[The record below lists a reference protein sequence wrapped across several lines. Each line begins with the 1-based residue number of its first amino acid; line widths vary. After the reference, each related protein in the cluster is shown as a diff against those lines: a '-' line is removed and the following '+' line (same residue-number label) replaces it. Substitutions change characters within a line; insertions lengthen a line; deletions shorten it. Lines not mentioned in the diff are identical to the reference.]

1 MKNGVIQLRV
11 HACHLLVESKRIW
24 WARVHLVVQT
34 IINGKS
40 FGKWW
45 LQIRPTFMWRACQGI
60 LSTNTPLYAMKIG
73 SRIECEV
80 CFDDTKSIIKILM
93 YI

>member
-34 IINGKS
+34 LINGKS

-45 LQIRPTFMWRACQGI
+45 LQIRPTFMWKACQGI
-60 LSTNTPLYAMKIG
+60 LPTNTPLYAMKIG

-80 CFDDTKSIIKILM
+80 CFR
-93 YI
+93 

>member
-1 MKNGVIQLRV
+1 M
-11 HACHLLVESKRIW
+11 
-24 WARVHLVVQT
+24 VQT
-34 IINGKS
+34 LINGKS

-80 CFDDTKSIIKILM
+80 CFDDTKSIIKILV
-93 YI
+93 YIDKRD